1 MKNINLLIT
10 LFMLTAAVQ
19 AQNYRG
25 KVADDKAEPVAF
37 ANIVLFSLPDST
49 FITGTTSD
57 DNGNFEIEHNAPK
70 GKYFVRVSCIGYKS
84 TEVNCDKA
92 DLGTIVLK
100 SDVST
105 LGEVEIVA
113 KVPRTTFR
121 SNALVTRIEGTV
133 LEKAGDAYDVLN
145 RLPLVEA
152 KREKEEVKVLQK
164 GNIEIYINGRLCRDI
179 KELERIASDEIK
191 EVEVITS
198 PGAKYAST
206 TGAVIRI
213 KTKKPVGDG
222 LGVDYTNRSDVTPET
237 EAWSVNNNLGL
248 NYRRKGLDIGAN
260 GNLYKNVIIE
270 EDTKQTQRTHL
281 QNLWYEESV
290 KDAKAEMLSLNTQ
303 FYVNYQLNDSNS
315 LGARYNFYRDPKILS
330 TENTTSKL
338 MKDNL
343 PIEEGTSFS
352 KYKAPSSSHYA
363 NFYYNGKIKE
373 WEIAFN
379 ADLMLSR
386 GKENTYAKED
396 FSSEMREIPMENRS
410 SGNLYATKLDFTH
423 PLWGGKISFGA
434 EYAYTDNKNK
444 LLDYSGLMSDYE
456 SQIKED
462 NVAAWVEYNRTFGKL
477 SATAGL
483 RYEHLSNNYYENG
496 KKSGEQS
503 RFYNDIFPT
512 LSLSMPF
519 GEVQTMLSYRA
530 QISRPSYSMLSSGV
544 YYGSRYSLSMG
555 DPKLKATYEH
565 NITFMSIYKWITLVV
580 NYCDIN
586 DGIRT
591 FTEELS
597 EENPAIGISHF
608 KQFDSEYLSTA
619 LSLAPSAIGIWTPQ
633 FDINFTYTWF
643 DMPNF
648 KNEKFDDPQ
657 LGISFDN
664 TFTLPKNFIF
674 NISANYSTEYDDGNL
689 HWGELYSISGSLN
702 KSFFNDKLNLRIGAW
717 SPLGSNIKI
726 YEISGNREFTQEIKH
741 CANVGIRIRY
751 KFNTAE
757 SKYKGTGAG
766 SSQKSRMGSSR
777 K

>member
-10 LFMLTAAVQ
+10 LFMLTAAAQ

-25 KVADDKAEPVAF
+25 KVADEKAEPVAF

-121 SNALVTRIEGTV
+121 GNALVTRIEGTV

-222 LGVDYTNRSDVTPET
+222 LGVDYTNRSSITPET
-237 EAWSVNNNLGL
+237 DSWDAGNNLSL

-260 GNLYKNVIIE
+260 GYYFQEYSASNDWRQI
-270 EDTKQTQRTHL
+270 QRTQL
-281 QNLWYEESV
+281 QNLWQEESTRDSEF
-290 KDAKAEMLSLNTQ
+290 KYKSLNTT
-303 FYVNYQLNDSNS
+303 FYTNYLLNDSNS
-315 LGARYNFYRDPKILS
+315 LGVRYNFSRTPKS
-330 TENTTSKL
+330 QSEDVTTSKL
-338 MKDNL
+338 LKDNAL
-343 PIEEGTSFS
+343 YEEGTSFS
-352 KYKAPSSSHYA
+352 ENKSQSGTHYA
-363 NFYYNGKIKE
+363 NLYYNGKIKE
-373 WEIAFN
+373 WEIVFN
-379 ADLMLSR
+379 ADLMLSNDKQNTY
-386 GKENTYAKED
+386 GKETFTNDE
-396 FSSEMREIPMENRS
+396 REIPVESKTRNS
-410 SGNLYATKLDFTH
+410 LYATKLDFTH

-434 EYAYTDNKNK
+434 EYAYTDTKST
-444 LLDYSGLMSDYE
+444 LLDNSGLLFDHE
-456 SQIKED
+456 NQIKE
-462 NVAAWVEYNRTFGKL
+462 NNIASWVEYNRTFGKL

-496 KKSGEQS
+496 KKSSEQS
-503 RFYNDIFPT
+503 RSYNDIFPS

-519 GEVQTMLSYRA
+519 DEVQTTLSYRPE
-530 QISRPSYSMLSSGV
+530 ISRPFYSQLSSAV
-544 YYGSRYSLSMG
+544 TYDNRYLYSTG
-555 DPKLKATYEH
+555 DPKLKATYSH
-565 NITFMSIYKWITLVV
+565 DLTFTANYKWATLAI
-580 NYCDIN
+580 NYNDVN
-586 DGIRT
+586 DGT
-591 FTEELS
+591 LAYVEQMS
-597 EENPAIGISHF
+597 QENPAIGIMRD
-608 KQFDSEYLSTA
+608 KQFDYEYLSTNI
-619 LSLAPSAIGIWTPQ
+619 SLAPTIGIWTPELN
-633 FDINFTYTWF
+633 INFTRYWF
-643 DMPNF
+643 DMPNY
-648 KNEKFDDPQ
+648 KNYKFDNPL
-657 LGISFDN
+657 LGISLGN
-664 TFTLPKNFIF
+664 TLMLPRNFMLYAEAYY
-674 NISANYSTEYDDGNL
+674 NTEHDWMHLNLGKRYNLYISVSKSMFKDQLNL
-689 HWGELYSISGSLN
+689 TLYSSGIFISED
-702 KSFFNDKLNLRIGAW
+702 NDTML
-717 SPLGSNIKI
+717 
-726 YEISGNREFTQEIKH
+726 SGNREINIRMKGYAYF
-741 CANVGIRIRY
+741 GIRVRY

-766 SSQKSRMGSSR
+766 SSQKNRMRSSR
-777 K
+777 

>member
-10 LFMLTAAVQ
+10 LFMLAAAVQ

-25 KVADDKAEPVAF
+25 KVADEKAEPVAF

-70 GKYFVRVSCIGYKS
+70 GKYIVRVSCIGYKS

-503 RFYNDIFPT
+503 RSYNDIFPT

-519 GEVQTMLSYRA
+519 GEVQTMLSYRPE
-530 QISRPSYSMLSSGV
+530 ISRPFYSQLSSAV
-544 YYGSRYSLSMG
+544 TYNDRYTYFTG
-555 DPKLKATYEH
+555 DPTLKATYNH
-565 NITFMSIYKWITLVV
+565 AISLMTNYKWATLSVLYNDV
-580 NYCDIN
+580 NNSTLAI
-586 DGIRT
+586 I
-591 FTEELS
+591 EQMS
-597 EENPAIGISHF
+597 EENPAIGINRN
-608 KQFDSEYLSTA
+608 KQFDYEYLSTDI
-619 LSLAPSAIGIWTPQ
+619 SLAPPAIGIWTMQ
-633 FDINFTYTWF
+633 LDINFTYRWF

-648 KNEKFDDPQ
+648 RNEKFDDPQ
-657 LGISFDN
+657 LGISMYNSFS
-664 TFTLPKNFIF
+664 LPKEFTATLRGYYFTECDNFHYRTGKQYI
-674 NISANYSTEYDDGNL
+674 IDADV
-689 HWGELYSISGSLN
+689 N
-702 KSFFNDKLNLRIGAW
+702 KSLFKDRLNIMVYAIG
-717 SPLGSNIKI
+717 LLQNNQDD
-726 YEISGNREFTQEIKH
+726 YLLSGNREFYIRGKEY
-741 CANVGIRIRY
+741 AYLGIRVRY

-766 SSQKSRMGSSR
+766 SSQKNRM
-777 K
+777 